1 MGEKET
7 NTARCNKASLVQPSH
22 RHKRCACRSVRRGSG
37 GGGGGGLVFALVR
50 AVTLVVAVL
59 VQLITVLPI
68 PPPVLQHPLRHRELS
83 AQLLDGL
90 LLLRELCVARRLIH
104 AITLLLSRRRRRLS
118 LLFLPLLLLLRL
130 QSALVELRCRLR
142 GKQSVCGRAGRRRA
156 GDGGGRRRRAVGER
170 DGGEW
175 RGRV

>member
-22 RHKRCACRSVRRGSG
+22 RHKRCTCRSVRRGSG

-90 LLLRELCVARRLIH
+90 LLPCPGFRECVYIVL
-104 AITLLLSRRRRRLS
+104 RLS
-118 LLFLPLLLLLRL
+118 
-130 QSALVELRCRLR
+130 QR
-142 GKQSVCGRAGRRRA
+142 GPETMSVKVLGKYAGPP
-156 GDGGGRRRRAVGER
+156 
-170 DGGEW
+170 
-175 RGRV
+175 